1 MTLLENFIESLKE
14 KNILDAFYYI
24 NEIVVYDSL
33 ENKQYTISEIVKFV
47 NFFIKNYENETI
59 QIFEESEE
67 EPYIFFV
74 YNIIKNAQDD
84 IELLNV
90 IDNKLNKKIKYE
102 LLTLKKDIEKIID
115 KYGIINIGKSGFITI
130 DDEKLQIKNDIYIQ
144 NKNQLNTKMVNNFFK
159 VSFLLDYCFI
169 NIITYNEKLKSN
181 VMISYHIVN
190 HSWQPIK
197 KETIELAL
205 AEISE
210 KYYDKETMIIEE
222 CEKKY

>member
-1 MTLLENFIESLKE
+1 
-14 KNILDAFYYI
+14 
-24 NEIVVYDSL
+24 
-33 ENKQYTISEIVKFV
+33 
-47 NFFIKNYENETI
+47 
-59 QIFEESEE
+59 
-67 EPYIFFV
+67 
-74 YNIIKNAQDD
+74 
-84 IELLNV
+84 
-90 IDNKLNKKIKYE
+90 
-102 LLTLKKDIEKIID
+102 
-115 KYGIINIGKSGFITI
+115 
-130 DDEKLQIKNDIYIQ
+130 
-144 NKNQLNTKMVNNFFK
+144 MVNNFFK